1 MLLTVWTSADA
12 QLLRRTIGETLTSMR
27 PAIPEHRFVDCDGET
42 LVEAGPGEVV
52 LVCGTRP
59 LQVLMRHGLA
69 PKNRTVTSLREK
81 RLRPDPEHGW
91 YLVTFDPGIVDKEPA
106 KRQILD
112 WDVRLA
118 TRLLR
123 TGSMEPKLGSYR
135 WVGDFGELIA
145 AINVTFEETGRP
157 VDVACDI
164 ETMGLHP
171 WYPDRDIVSIG
182 FTCRSGRADVLY
194 TGPQPDPVPVSPGI
208 RDHVAWL
215 LNSQKI
221 KLRGA
226 NLKYD
231 LIWIA
236 ERLGIE
242 CTNFRF
248 DVCLVGN
255 LLDEN
260 RSNSLGTLTKVLTDM
275 GGYDAPLE
283 ARYDKGR
290 MERVPTDDLLAY
302 AGGDID
308 ATQQVG
314 DTLRVD
320 LLADGALARFYV
332 KLLHPAA
339 RAFERIERRGGRGPG
354 RPEGRPVTQ
363 TRVTSTALAGVVD
376 AEARARTASLVLRVV
391 NSLQRKP
398 RRPTAV
404 RAPTGGRDR
413 YGLTSP
419 AYELYQPL

>member
-1 MLLTVWTSADA
+1 MPLTVWTSAEES
-12 QLLRRTIGETLTSMR
+12 LIRRTIGATLTAMR
-27 PAIPEHRFVDCDGET
+27 PVIPEHRFVACDAVT
-42 LVEAGPGEVV
+42 LVDAGPDEVV

-59 LQVLMRHGLA
+59 LDILQRHGKA
-69 PKNRTVTSLREK
+69 PKNRTVNSLREK
-81 RLRPDPEHGW
+81 RLPAGPGKGS
-91 YLVTFDPGIVDKEPA
+91 YLVTFDPYSTNSEPDK
-106 KRQILD
+106 KQIID

-123 TGSMEPKLGSYR
+123 TGSLDPVLGDYR
-135 WVGDFGELIA
+135 WVGDFSKLIA
-145 AINVTFEETGRP
+145 AINATFEKTGKP
-157 VDVACDI
+157 VDVACDT
-164 ETMGLHP
+164 ETMGLYP

-182 FTCRSGRADVLY
+182 FTAESGRADMLY
-194 TGPQPDPVPVSPGI
+194 TGPEPDPVPVSPEI
-208 RDHVAWL
+208 RNQVSWL
-215 LNSQKI
+215 LNSPRI